1 VEDALA
7 HIAKRIKE
15 AESSGADDLDRSAFY
30 APNESI

>member
-15 AESSGADDLDRSAFY
+15 ADSYLLEFAVKSRSGVC
-30 APNESI
+30 